1 MIIDVGYW
9 TRILKNILLFTISLV
24 LIFLSFKLAI
34 FYTPFLIL

>member
-9 TRILKNILLFTISLV
+9 TRITKNILMLILSLV

-34 FYTPFLIL
+34 FICHF